1 MKNIIICSVGVFI
14 SWSLIDFLVHGI
26 YLKEAYMQTAD
37 LWRPEAEIKMILNTV
52 VVLLAASIFTL
63 IYALLVDRKTTG
75 NAMTYGLLMGLSAGI
90 TMGYGFYAFS
100 PIPYSMAATW
110 FVTAIVEG
118 LVAGILLARLI
129 SK

>member
-1 MKNIIICSVGVFI
+1 
-14 SWSLIDFLVHGI
+14 
-26 YLKEAYMQTAD
+26 MQTAD
-37 LWRPEAEIKMILNTV
+37 LWRPEAEIKMILNAV

-90 TMGYGFYAFS
+90 TMGYGCYAFS
-100 PIPYSMAATW
+100 LIPYSMAATW
-110 FVTAIVEG
+110 FVTTIVEG
-118 LVAGILLARLI
+118 LVAGILLAKLI